1 MHHYLQKPILIF
13 LSKKILMGVERVE
26 NVQPLSL
33 ITTIVLLIENG
44 EQKSLG
50 TGFFYQG
57 DEGRLFLAT
66 NFHVIT
72 GIDPLERNS
81 KPLIGDSIIIQLR
94 DRSGNLSTKT
104 LPLYKDGKPLWLEH
118 PTDKQA
124 DIVLVPLEES
134 FFYNSGVKAI
144 SKKVQIPNVKINPS
158 SAVVMI
164 GYPHGYHD
172 KANYLPI
179 WKTGSIASEPEIDF
193 DGNKL
198 IVVDIS
204 AFPGMSGSPAF
215 YVTHN
220 GYLTKKGDMIMDV
233 GMKVHFL
240 GVYASMQMLNSDL
253 YLEQAIN
260 KSDFKVS
267 HSESLQLGHV
277 WKAELLEEI
286 LTQNTSSKLVSKT
299 TFDMRF

>member
-1 MHHYLQKPILIF
+1 MQ
-13 LSKKILMGVERVE
+13 

-33 ITTIVLLIENG
+33 ITTLVILMENG

-50 TGFFYQG
+50 TGFFYQS
-57 DEGRLFLAT
+57 DEENFFLAT

-72 GIDPLERNS
+72 GIGPLERQR

-94 DRSGNLSTKT
+94 DRAGNLITKT
-104 LPLYKDGKPLWLEH
+104 LPLYQEGNPLWLEH
-118 PTDKQA
+118 PTDKEA
-124 DIVLVPLEES
+124 DVVLLPLKNS
-134 FFYNSGVKAI
+134 FFSNTGVRTVSKAVKI
-144 SKKVQIPNVKINPS
+144 TDVQINPS
-158 SAVVMI
+158 SPVVLI

-172 KANYLPI
+172 QTNYLPI
-179 WKTGSIASEPEIDF
+179 WKTGSIASEIEIDF
-193 DGNKL
+193 DGKKL

-215 YVTHN
+215 YVTHS
-220 GYLTKKGDMIMDV
+220 GYLTKDGNMIMEI
-233 GMKVHFL
+233 GMKIHFL

-253 YLEQAIN
+253 YLEQVTN
-260 KSDFKVS
+260 NSNFKVS

-286 LTQNTSSKLVSKT
+286 VKQSSAKITVAKNS
-299 TFDMRF
+299 FQMRF